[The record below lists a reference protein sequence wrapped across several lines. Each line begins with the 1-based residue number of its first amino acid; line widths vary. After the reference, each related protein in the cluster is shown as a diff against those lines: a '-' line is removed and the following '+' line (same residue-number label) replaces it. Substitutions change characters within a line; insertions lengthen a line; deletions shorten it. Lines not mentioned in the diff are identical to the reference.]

1 MAGPVPRKDKKY
13 NIVVIAADIYKYVD
27 MTKN

>member
-1 MAGPVPRKDKKY
+1 MAGPVPHKDKKY
-13 NIVVIAADIYKYVD
+13 NIVVFVADIYKYVD